1 MSTLDL
7 NYVPTAAS
15 LPSPQST
22 EPERK
27 ADERVWKTRLD
38 DTHKYYSAQVRILPS
53 VKRDAQGNLVWHENP
68 SPFRKIVVHYLRIGK
83 GPKKYFKCL
92 RTLSDAPDY
101 YKGICPFCDWKTERF
116 HKLKPLADAGDAVAA
131 EEVKVNE
138 GNVASTSYVANALI
152 RTDTVHSE
160 FNNQVKLWEHSVKVN
175 NTLDYPRQPE
185 VIAKRRW
192 ENTKE
197 GRKKGAV
204 YVPNELELKNAT
216 RFFPELVRGGRDF
229 IVTCQESG
237 NIINGKA
244 INTYDASK
252 FVDTP
257 SDLAATDAE
266 ILAYLNQCVD
276 LDAYQREDLPA
287 NYAEAQKML
296 NEWLAEQTG
305 SASYDNSADVTPN
318 KEAPAARP
326 NPTMNRMPGSAFLGN
341 TPQQAAPQAQY
352 TNPPVIN
359 QPTQPA
365 PQAAPAQPSLAGMGQ
380 AAPQMAQQ
388 AQPQF
393 APQMA
398 PQANP
403 QFAQPQAQPTFAQAQ
418 PVAQPTVAA
427 QPIAQPQVQARP
439 MPQPTVAPQPV
450 AQPQV
455 QAQPQFAQPQQQFAQ
470 PQAQF
475 APQAQPQMQ
484 TAAPTPNAAGFPDDD
499 LPF

>member
-27 ADERVWKTRLD
+27 VDERVWKTRLD

-68 SPFRKIVVHYLRIGK
+68 SPFRKVVVHYLRIGK

-92 RTLSDAPDY
+92 RTLSDAPDF
-101 YKGICPFCDWKTERF
+101 YKGICPYCDWKTERY

-138 GNVASTSYVANALI
+138 GNAASTSYVANALI
-152 RTDTVHSE
+152 RTDMVHPE

-192 ENTKE
+192 ANTKE

-216 RFFPELVRGGRDF
+216 RFRPELPRGGRDF

-266 ILAYLNQCVD
+266 IMSYLNQCVD

-318 KEAPAARP
+318 TEAPAARP
-326 NPTMNRMPGSAFLGN
+326 NPAMNRMPGSAFLGN
-341 TPQQAAPQAQY
+341 TQPQQAAPQAQY

-380 AAPQMAQQ
+380 AAPQMAPQ

-393 APQMA
+393 AAQMA
-398 PQANP
+398 PQAQP
-403 QFAQPQAQPTFAQAQ
+403 QFAQPQPTFAQTQ

-439 MPQPTVAPQPV
+439 MVQPTVAPQPV

-455 QAQPQFAQPQQQFAQ
+455 QAQPQFAQPQPQFAQ

-484 TAAPTPNAAGFPDDD
+484 PAAPMPNAAGFPDDD

>member
-27 ADERVWKTRLD
+27 VDERVWKTRLD

-68 SPFRKIVVHYLRIGK
+68 SPFRKVVVHYLRIGK

-101 YKGICPFCDWKTERF
+101 YKGICPYCDWKADRF
-116 HKLKPLADAGDAVAA
+116 HKLKPLADAGDAIAA
-131 EEVKVNE
+131 EELKVNE
-138 GNVASTSYVANALI
+138 GNSASTSYVANTLI
-152 RTDTVHSE
+152 RQDTVHSE

-185 VIAKRRW
+185 VIAKRKW

-216 RFFPELVRGGRDF
+216 RFFPEQVRGGRDF

-252 FVDTP
+252 FVDAP

-266 ILAYLNQCVD
+266 ILAFLNQCVD

-296 NEWLAEQTG
+296 NEWLAEQSG
-305 SASYDNSADVTPN
+305 NASYDNSADVTPN

-341 TPQQAAPQAQY
+341 TQQQAAPQAQY

-380 AAPQMAQQ
+380 AAPQMAPQ

-403 QFAQPQAQPTFAQAQ
+403 QFAQ

-439 MPQPTVAPQPV
+439 IAQPTV

-455 QAQPQFAQPQQQFAQ
+455 QAQPQFAQPQPQYAQ

-484 TAAPTPNAAGFPDDD
+484 PAAPTPYAAGFPDDD

>member
-27 ADERVWKTRLD
+27 VDERVWKTRLD

-68 SPFRKIVVHYLRIGK
+68 SPFRKVVVHYLRIGK

-101 YKGICPFCDWKTERF
+101 YKGICPYCDWKADRF
-116 HKLKPLADAGDAVAA
+116 HKLKPLADAGDAIAA
-131 EEVKVNE
+131 EELKVNE
-138 GNVASTSYVANALI
+138 GNSASTSYVANTLI
-152 RTDTVHSE
+152 RQDTVHSE

-185 VIAKRRW
+185 VIAKRKW

-216 RFFPELVRGGRDF
+216 RFFPEQVRGGRDF

-252 FVDTP
+252 FVDAP

-266 ILAYLNQCVD
+266 ILAFLNQCVD

-296 NEWLAEQTG
+296 NEWLAEQSG
-305 SASYDNSADVTPN
+305 NASYDNSADVTPN

-341 TPQQAAPQAQY
+341 TQQQAAPQAQY

-380 AAPQMAQQ
+380 AAPQMAPQ

-403 QFAQPQAQPTFAQAQ
+403 QFAQ

-439 MPQPTVAPQPV
+439 IAQPTV

-455 QAQPQFAQPQQQFAQ
+455 QAQPQFAQPQPQYAQ

-484 TAAPTPNAAGFPDDD
+484 PAAPTPNAAGFPDDD

>member
-15 LPSPQST
+15 LPPSQST

-27 ADERVWKTRLD
+27 VDERVWKTRLD
-38 DTHKYYSAQVRILPS
+38 DSHKSYSAQVRILPS
-53 VKRDAQGNLVWHENP
+53 VKRDAQGGLVWDKNP

-92 RTLSDAPDY
+92 RTLSDAPDF

-116 HKLKPLADAGDAVAA
+116 HKLKPLADAGDALAA

-138 GNVASTSYVANALI
+138 GNAASTSYVANTLI
-152 RTDTVHSE
+152 RQDMVHPE

-216 RFFPELVRGGRDF
+216 RFFPEQVRGGRDF

-252 FVDTP
+252 FVDAP

-276 LDAYQREDLPA
+276 LDEFQREDLPA

-296 NEWLAEQTG
+296 NEWLAEQSG
-305 SASYDNSADVTPN
+305 NASFDNSADVTPN
-318 KEAPAARP
+318 TSAPAARP
-326 NPTMNRMPGSAFLGN
+326 NPTMTRMSGAEFLN
-341 TPQQAAPQAQY
+341 NAQPQQTAPQAAPQPQFS
-352 TNPPVIN
+352 NPVVVN

-365 PQAAPAQPSLAGMGQ
+365 PQAAPVQPSLAGMGQ
-380 AAPQMAQQ
+380 PVAQPVAQAAPQVQPQ
-388 AQPQF
+388 VQPQF
-393 APQMA
+393 AA
-398 PQANP
+398 PQAAPQP
-403 QFAQPQAQPTFAQAQ
+403 QFAQPQPTFVQAQ
-418 PVAQPTVAA
+418 PVAQPTVAVQPTVAA
-427 QPIAQPQVQARP
+427 QPIAQPR
-439 MPQPTVAPQPV
+439 
-450 AQPQV
+450 V
-455 QAQPQFAQPQQQFAQ
+455 QAQPQFAQ

-475 APQAQPQMQ
+475 APQPQFAPQAQPQMQ
-484 TAAPTPNAAGFPDDD
+484 AAAPTPNAAGFPDDD

>member
-15 LPSPQST
+15 LPPSQST

-27 ADERVWKTRLD
+27 VDERVWKTRLD

-53 VKRDAQGNLVWHENP
+53 VKRDAQGNLVWDKNP

-92 RTLSDAPDY
+92 RTLSDAPDF
-101 YKGICPFCDWKTERF
+101 YKGICPYCDWKTERY
-116 HKLKPLADAGDAVAA
+116 HKLKPLADAGDAIAA

-138 GNVASTSYVANALI
+138 GNAASTSYVANTLI
-152 RTDTVHSE
+152 RQDTVHSE

-175 NTLDYPRQPE
+175 NTLDYPREPE
-185 VIAKRRW
+185 VVAKRRW

-216 RFFPELVRGGRDF
+216 RFFPEQVRGGRDF

-252 FVDTP
+252 FVDAP

-276 LDAYQREDLPA
+276 LDEFQREDLPA
-287 NYAEAQKML
+287 SYAEAQKML

-318 KEAPAARP
+318 KEAPAARA
-326 NPTMNRMPGSAFLGN
+326 NPAMARMPGSAFLGN
-341 TPQQAAPQAQY
+341 TQPQQAAPQAQY

-365 PQAAPAQPSLAGMGQ
+365 PQAAPVQPSLAGMGQ
-380 AAPQMAQQ
+380 PVAQPAPQVN
-388 AQPQF
+388 PQF
-393 APQMA
+393 AAQMA
-398 PQANP
+398 PQVQP
-403 QFAQPQAQPTFAQAQ
+403 QFAQPQPTFAQPQ
-418 PVAQPTVAA
+418 PVA
-427 QPIAQPQVQARP
+427 QPIAQPQVQAQP
-439 MPQPTVAPQPV
+439 IAQPTVAARPV
-450 AQPQV
+450 VQPQV
-455 QAQPQFAQPQQQFAQ
+455 QAQPQFAQPQPQFAQ

-484 TAAPTPNAAGFPDDD
+484 AAAPTPNAAGFPDDD

>member
-15 LPSPQST
+15 LPPSQST

-27 ADERVWKTRLD
+27 VDERVWKTRLD
-38 DTHKYYSAQVRILPS
+38 DSHKSYSAQVRILPS
-53 VKRDAQGNLVWHENP
+53 VKRDAQGGLVWDKNP
-68 SPFRKIVVHYLRIGK
+68 SPFRKVVVHYLRIGK

-92 RTLSDAPDY
+92 RTLSDAPDF
-101 YKGICPFCDWKTERF
+101 YKGICPYCDWKTERF
-116 HKLKPLADAGDAVAA
+116 HKLKPLADAGDALAS

-138 GNVASTSYVANALI
+138 GNAASTSYVANALI
-152 RTDTVHSE
+152 RQDMVHSE

-216 RFFPELVRGGRDF
+216 RFFPEQVRGGRDF

-252 FVDTP
+252 FVDAP

-318 KEAPAARP
+318 TSAPAARP
-326 NPTMNRMPGSAFLGN
+326 NPTMARSMSGAEFLN
-341 TPQQAAPQAQY
+341 NAQPQQAAPQAAPQPQFS
-352 TNPPVIN
+352 NPAVIN

-365 PQAAPAQPSLAGMGQ
+365 PQAAPVQPSLAGMAQSVPQ
-380 AAPQMAQQ
+380 AAPQVQPQ
-388 AQPQF
+388 VQPQFVAQPQVH
-393 APQMA
+393 PQ
-398 PQANP
+398 PQYAAQP
-403 QFAQPQAQPTFAQAQ
+403 QFAQPQPTYVAQPTAQPMPAQPQFAQAQ
-418 PVAQPTVAA
+418 P
-427 QPIAQPQVQARP
+427 I
-439 MPQPTVAPQPV
+439 

-455 QAQPQFAQPQQQFAQ
+455 QAQPQFA
-470 PQAQF
+470 
-475 APQAQPQMQ
+475 PQAQPQMQ
-484 TAAPTPNAAGFPDDD
+484 PAAPTPNAAGFPDDD

>member
-15 LPSPQST
+15 LPPSQST

-27 ADERVWKTRLD
+27 VDERVWKTRLD

-53 VKRDAQGNLVWHENP
+53 VKRDAQGNLVWDKNP
-68 SPFRKIVVHYLRIGK
+68 SPFRKVVVHYLRIGK

-92 RTLSDAPDY
+92 RTLSDAPDF
-101 YKGICPFCDWKTERF
+101 YKGICPYCDWKTERY
-116 HKLKPLADAGDAVAA
+116 HKLKPLADAGDAIAA

-138 GNVASTSYVANALI
+138 GNAASTSYVANTLI
-152 RTDTVHSE
+152 RQDTVHSE

-175 NTLDYPRQPE
+175 NTLDYPREPE
-185 VIAKRRW
+185 VVAKRRW

-216 RFFPELVRGGRDF
+216 RFFPEQVRGGRDF

-252 FVDTP
+252 FVDAP

-276 LDAYQREDLPA
+276 LDEFQREDLPA
-287 NYAEAQKML
+287 SYAEAQKML

-318 KEAPAARP
+318 KEAPAARA
-326 NPTMNRMPGSAFLGN
+326 NPAMARMPGSAFLGN
-341 TPQQAAPQAQY
+341 TQPQQAAPQAQY

-365 PQAAPAQPSLAGMGQ
+365 PQAAPVQPSLAGMGQ
-380 AAPQMAQQ
+380 PVAQPAPQVN
-388 AQPQF
+388 PQF
-393 APQMA
+393 AAQMA
-398 PQANP
+398 PQVQP
-403 QFAQPQAQPTFAQAQ
+403 QFAQPQPTFAQPQ

-427 QPIAQPQVQARP
+427 QPIAQPTVAARP
-439 MPQPTVAPQPV
+439 VV
-450 AQPQV
+450 QPQV
-455 QAQPQFAQPQQQFAQ
+455 QAQPQFAQ

-484 TAAPTPNAAGFPDDD
+484 AAAPTPNAAGFPDDD

>member
-15 LPSPQST
+15 LPPSQST

-27 ADERVWKTRLD
+27 VDERVWKTRLD

-53 VKRDAQGNLVWHENP
+53 VKRDAQGNLVWDKNP

-92 RTLSDAPDY
+92 RTLSDAPDF
-101 YKGICPFCDWKTERF
+101 YKGICPYCDWKTERY
-116 HKLKPLADAGDAVAA
+116 HKLKPLADAGDAIAA

-138 GNVASTSYVANALI
+138 GNAASTSYVANTLI
-152 RTDTVHSE
+152 RQDTVHSE

-175 NTLDYPRQPE
+175 NTLDYPREPE
-185 VIAKRRW
+185 VVAKRRW

-216 RFFPELVRGGRDF
+216 RFFPEQVRGGRDF

-252 FVDTP
+252 FVDAP

-276 LDAYQREDLPA
+276 LDEFQREDLPA

-318 KEAPAARP
+318 KEAPAARA
-326 NPTMNRMPGSAFLGN
+326 NPAMARMPGSAFLGN
-341 TPQQAAPQAQY
+341 TQPQQAAPQAQY

-365 PQAAPAQPSLAGMGQ
+365 PQAAPVQPSLAGMGQ
-380 AAPQMAQQ
+380 PVAQPAPQVN
-388 AQPQF
+388 PQF
-393 APQMA
+393 AAQMA
-398 PQANP
+398 PQVQP
-403 QFAQPQAQPTFAQAQ
+403 QFAQPQPTFAQPQ

-427 QPIAQPQVQARP
+427 QPIAQPTVAARP
-439 MPQPTVAPQPV
+439 VV
-450 AQPQV
+450 QPQV
-455 QAQPQFAQPQQQFAQ
+455 QAQPQFAQPQPQFAQ

-484 TAAPTPNAAGFPDDD
+484 AAAPTPNAAGFPDDD

>member
-15 LPSPQST
+15 LPPSQST

-27 ADERVWKTRLD
+27 VDERVWKTRLD

-53 VKRDAQGNLVWHENP
+53 VKRDAQGNLVWDKNP
-68 SPFRKIVVHYLRIGK
+68 SPFRKVVVHYLRIGK

-92 RTLSDAPDY
+92 RTLSDAPDF
-101 YKGICPFCDWKTERF
+101 YKGICPYCDWKTERY
-116 HKLKPLADAGDAVAA
+116 HKLKPLADAGDAIAA

-138 GNVASTSYVANALI
+138 GNAASTSYVANTLI
-152 RTDTVHSE
+152 RQDTVHSE

-175 NTLDYPRQPE
+175 NTLDYPREPE
-185 VIAKRRW
+185 VVAKRRW

-216 RFFPELVRGGRDF
+216 RFFPEQVRGGRDF

-252 FVDTP
+252 FVDAP

-276 LDAYQREDLPA
+276 LDEFQREDLPA
-287 NYAEAQKML
+287 SYAEAQKML

-318 KEAPAARP
+318 KEAPAARA
-326 NPTMNRMPGSAFLGN
+326 NPAMARMPGSAFLGN
-341 TPQQAAPQAQY
+341 TQPQQAAPQAQY

-365 PQAAPAQPSLAGMGQ
+365 PQAAPVQPSLAGMGQ
-380 AAPQMAQQ
+380 PVAQPAPQVN
-388 AQPQF
+388 PQF
-393 APQMA
+393 AAQMA
-398 PQANP
+398 PQVQP
-403 QFAQPQAQPTFAQAQ
+403 QFAQPQPTFAQPQ

-427 QPIAQPQVQARP
+427 QPIAQPTVAARP
-439 MPQPTVAPQPV
+439 VV
-450 AQPQV
+450 QPQV
-455 QAQPQFAQPQQQFAQ
+455 HAQPQFAQPQPQFAQ

-484 TAAPTPNAAGFPDDD
+484 AAAPTPNAAGFPDDD

>member
-15 LPSPQST
+15 LPPSQST

-27 ADERVWKTRLD
+27 VDERVWKTRLD

-53 VKRDAQGNLVWHENP
+53 VKRDAQGNLVWDKNP
-68 SPFRKIVVHYLRIGK
+68 SPFRKVVVHYLRIGK

-92 RTLSDAPDY
+92 RTLSDAPDF
-101 YKGICPFCDWKTERF
+101 YKGICPYCDWKTERY
-116 HKLKPLADAGDAVAA
+116 HKLKPLADAGDAIAA

-138 GNVASTSYVANALI
+138 GNAASTSYVANTLI
-152 RTDTVHSE
+152 RQDTVHSE

-175 NTLDYPRQPE
+175 NTLDYPREPE
-185 VIAKRRW
+185 VVAKRRW

-216 RFFPELVRGGRDF
+216 RFFPEQVRGGRDF

-252 FVDTP
+252 FVDAP

-276 LDAYQREDLPA
+276 LDEFQREDLPA
-287 NYAEAQKML
+287 SYAEAQKML

-318 KEAPAARP
+318 KEAPAARA
-326 NPTMNRMPGSAFLGN
+326 NPAMARMPGSAFLGN
-341 TPQQAAPQAQY
+341 TQPQQAAPQAQY

-365 PQAAPAQPSLAGMGQ
+365 PQAAPVQPSLAGMGQ
-380 AAPQMAQQ
+380 PVAQPAPQVN
-388 AQPQF
+388 PQF
-393 APQMA
+393 AAQMA
-398 PQANP
+398 PQVQP
-403 QFAQPQAQPTFAQAQ
+403 QFAQPQPTFAQPQ

-427 QPIAQPQVQARP
+427 QPIAQPTVAARP
-439 MPQPTVAPQPV
+439 VV
-450 AQPQV
+450 QPQV
-455 QAQPQFAQPQQQFAQ
+455 QAQPQFAQPQPQFAQ

-484 TAAPTPNAAGFPDDD
+484 AAAPTPNAAGFPDDD